1 MTTYRLDRLFA
12 PGSIAVVGASP
23 RELSVGRK
31 VLRNLKAAGFAGPIR
46 LVNPKYPE
54 IEGVTAVRQ
63 IADLPATDLLV
74 IASPPETVPDIVAA
88 AGARGCAAA
97 VVITAGLGQGPG
109 SLSERAETAARAHGL
124 RLLGPNCLGL
134 QVPAARLDASFA
146 AHMSQPGDLALIS
159 QSGAIVAG
167 MVEWAA
173 RRALGFSAVV
183 SLGNQIDVD
192 FGDLLDYFATD
203 VRTRSIVLYIESI
216 QNAPKFMSAARAAAR
231 AKPVLVI
238 KSGRHAQGAVAA
250 RTHTGAL
257 AGSDAVYDAA
267 FRRAGLVRV
276 LDLDELFDAAET
288 LGHVR
293 PFAGNRLAILTNGGG
308 IGVLAVDR
316 LIDLGGRLAT
326 LSPDTR
332 AALDSKLP
340 PIWSRANPVD
350 IAGDA
355 DAARYATA
363 MEELLADPG
372 NDALLVM
379 NVPTALASAR
389 EAAASVMTVARRHR
403 DTAFPPKPVFAVWLG
418 DSGDAESGLGSAGIP
433 HYGSETDAV
442 RGFMHL
448 VRYRE
453 GQDALM
459 ATPPSL
465 PAEFVPDTA
474 RARSIVRR
482 AVGERRT
489 WLDPIEIADLMDAYA
504 ISIAAVK
511 LARDPDEAVAAARP
525 FLESGAVAA
534 KILSPDI
541 VHKSDI
547 GGVRLNLRDETSV
560 RQAAADI
567 LARARTAKPDARITG
582 VTIHPMIVRPRA
594 RELIAGLADDK
605 TFGPVVVFGAG
616 GTAVEVINDKAL
628 ALPPLD
634 LRLADDLIG
643 RTRVSR
649 ILGGYR
655 DIPAADRKAIA
666 LTLTKLAQLAA
677 DLPEVKEV
685 DLNPLLAD
693 ECGVIVLDARVAVG
707 EAPPLPLRRGHRSRF
722 AVRPYPKEW
731 ERTVELRDGTKV
743 LLRPVRPEDEPLYPP
758 FLRKVTAEDLR
769 LRFFA
774 PVKEFGHTQ
783 IARFTQIDYARAM
796 AFVAIEES
804 SGEMLGVGRVHLL
817 THSDTAEY
825 AVLVRSD
832 LKGRGLGWLLM
843 QTLIE
848 YARSEGIE
856 ALRGEVLAENTTMLR
871 MCAELGFGIADSP
884 ADPGLR
890 IVTLPIGPGT
900 AATGMRPTSPP
911 SAKID
916 GP

>member
-12 PGSIAVVGASP
+12 PRSIAVVGASP

-46 LVNPKYPE
+46 LINPNYPE
-54 IEGVTAVRQ
+54 IEGVAAIRRT
-63 IADLPATDLLV
+63 ADLPPTDLLIV
-74 IASPPETVPDIVAA
+74 ASPPGTVPDTIAE

-97 VVITAGLGQGPG
+97 VIITAGLGHGPG
-109 SLSERAETAARAHGL
+109 SLSEKAEGAARVHGM
-124 RLLGPNCLGL
+124 RLLGPNCLGI

-146 AHMSQPGDLALIS
+146 AHMSQPGDVALIS
-159 QSGAIVAG
+159 QSGAIAAG
-167 MVEWAA
+167 LVEWAA
-173 RRALGFSAVV
+173 RRSLGFSAVV
-183 SLGNQIDVD
+183 SLGNQLDVD

-203 VRTRSIVLYIESI
+203 TATRSIVLYIESI

-250 RTHTGAL
+250 QTHTGAL

-288 LGHVR
+288 LGRVR

-316 LIDLGGRLAT
+316 LMDLGGCLAT
-326 LSPDTR
+326 LSPATT
-332 AALDSKLP
+332 ATLDRTLP
-340 PIWSRANPVD
+340 PIWSKANPVD

-355 DAARYATA
+355 DASRYAVA
-363 MEELLADPG
+363 MQALLEDRG

-389 EAAASVMTVARRHR
+389 EAAASVISVVRQHQNAVY
-403 DTAFPPKPVFAVWLG
+403 PPKPVLAVWVG
-418 DSGDAESGLGSAGIP
+418 DSGEAEAELARAGIP
-433 HYGSETDAV
+433 HYASETDAV

-459 ATPPSL
+459 ATPPTL
-465 PAEFVPDTA
+465 PADCAPDVT
-474 RARSIVRR
+474 RARDIVRKAVEARR
-482 AVGERRT
+482 A
-489 WLDPIEIADLMDAYA
+489 WLDPLEIAELMAAYA
-504 ISIAAVK
+504 IPIASVT
-511 LARDPDEAVAAARP
+511 LARDPDEAVAAAQP
-525 FLESGAVAA
+525 LLKSGPVAA

-541 VHKSDI
+541 VHKSDV
-547 GGVRLNLRDETSV
+547 GGVRLNLGDERAV
-560 RQAAADI
+560 RQAVTDI
-567 LARARTAKPDARITG
+567 LARARSAKPEARITG

-594 RELIAGLADDK
+594 RELIAGLANDE

-628 ALPPLD
+628 TLPPLD

-643 RTRVSR
+643 RTRVAR
-649 ILGGYR
+649 ILDGYR
-655 DIPAADRKAIA
+655 DVPAADRKSIA
-666 LTLTKLAQLAA
+666 LVLTKLAQLAA

-693 ECGVIVLDARVAVG
+693 ESGVIVVDARVAVG
-707 EAPPLPLRRGHRSRF
+707 EAASRPARFGRSTSRF
-722 AVRPYPKEW
+722 AIRPYPKEW
-731 ERTVELRDGTKV
+731 EQTVHLRDGTAV
-743 LLRPVRPEDEPLYPP
+743 LVRPVRPEDEPLYPP
-758 FLRKVTAEDLR
+758 FLQKITAEDLR
-769 LRFFA
+769 LRFFGPIKHFNHA
-774 PVKEFGHTQ
+774 M

-796 AFVAIEES
+796 AFVVIDPS

-817 THSDTAEY
+817 SNSDTAEY

-832 LKGRGLGWLLM
+832 LKGRGLGWMLM
-843 QTLIE
+843 QKLIE
-848 YARSEGIE
+848 YARSEGIQE
-856 ALRGEVLAENTTMLR
+856 LRGEVLSENSTMLR
-871 MCAELGFGIADSP
+871 MCAELGFDIGESRD
-884 ADPGLR
+884 DPSVR
-890 IVTLPIGPGT
+890 IVTLPTKP
-900 AATGMRPTSPP
+900 ATVAP
-911 SAKID
+911 A
-916 GP
+916 

>member
-12 PGSIAVVGASP
+12 PRSVAVVGASP

-31 VLRNLKAAGFAGPIR
+31 VLQNLKAAGFAGPLR

-54 IEGVTAVRQ
+54 IEGVAATRQ
-63 IADLPATDLLV
+63 IADLPPTDLLV
-74 IASPPETVPDIVAA
+74 VASPPETVPETIAA
-88 AGARGCAAA
+88 AGAHGCAAA
-97 VVITAGLGQGPG
+97 IVITAGLGHGPG
-109 SLSERAETAARAHGL
+109 SLSEKAKSAAHTHGM
-124 RLLGPNCLGL
+124 RLLGPNCLGI

-146 AHMSQPGDLALIS
+146 ARMSRPGDLALIS
-159 QSGAIVAG
+159 QSGAIAAG
-167 MVEWAA
+167 LVEWAA
-173 RRALGFSAVV
+173 RRSLGFSAVV

-192 FGDLLDYFATD
+192 FGDLLDHFATD
-203 VRTRSIVLYIESI
+203 AATRSIVLYIESI

-231 AKPVLVI
+231 AKPVLVV
-238 KSGRHAQGAVAA
+238 KTGRHAQGAAAA

-316 LIDLGGRLAT
+316 LIDLGGRLAS
-326 LSPDTR
+326 LSPDTV
-332 AALDSKLP
+332 AALDRTLP
-340 PIWSRANPVD
+340 PIWSRTNPVD

-355 DAARYATA
+355 DAARYAA
-363 MEELLADPG
+363 ALEVLLRDRG

-389 EAAASVMTVARRHR
+389 EAASALIPVVRQHQNEIC
-403 DTAFPPKPVFAVWLG
+403 PPKPVFAVWVG
-418 DSGDAESGLGSAGIP
+418 DSGEAEAELGRAGIP
-433 HYGSETDAV
+433 HYRSETDAV

-453 GQDALM
+453 GQEALM
-459 ATPPSL
+459 TAPPSL
-465 PAEFVPDTA
+465 PADFVPDTPRA
-474 RARSIVRR
+474 RAVVRA
-482 AVGERRT
+482 AVEARRT
-489 WLDPIEIADLMDAYA
+489 WLDPLEIADLMAAYA
-504 ISIAAVK
+504 IPVAPVT
-511 LARDPDEAVAAARP
+511 LARDEHEAVAAARP
-525 FLESGAVAA
+525 LLKSGAVAA

-541 VHKSDI
+541 VHKSDV
-547 GGVRLNLRDETSV
+547 GGVRLNLADERAV
-560 RQAAADI
+560 REAVADI

-605 TFGPVVVFGAG
+605 TFGPVVVFGRG

-634 LRLADDLIG
+634 LALADELIG
-643 RTRVSR
+643 RTRVAR
-649 ILGGYR
+649 ILNRYR
-655 DIPAADRKAIA
+655 DVPAADRKAIA
-666 LTLTKLAQLAA
+666 LVLTRLSQLAA

-693 ECGVIVLDARVAVG
+693 ETGVIVLDARVAVG
-707 EAPPLPLRRGHRSRF
+707 EATALASPAGRSPSRF
-722 AVRPYPKEW
+722 AIRPYPKEW
-731 ERTVELRDGTKV
+731 EHTVHLRDGTAV
-743 LLRPVRPEDEPLYPP
+743 LVRPVRPEDEALYPP
-758 FLRKVTAEDLR
+758 FLQKVTAEDLR
-769 LRFFA
+769 LRFFGPIKHFDHA
-774 PVKEFGHTQ
+774 M

-796 AFVAIEES
+796 AFVVIDPP

-817 THSDTAEY
+817 SQSDIAEY

-843 QTLIE
+843 QKLIE
-848 YARSEGIE
+848 YARSEGIRE
-856 ALRGEVLAENTTMLR
+856 LRGEVLSENWTMLR
-871 MCAELGFGIADSP
+871 MCAELGFDMAESPHDSSV
-884 ADPGLR
+884 R
-890 IVTLPIGPGT
+890 IVTLPIEP
-900 AATGMRPTSPP
+900 AEAV
-911 SAKID
+911 AV
-916 GP
+916 